1 MRILGVI
8 AIALGLLLPA
18 AQASAQAYISAP
30 VLGSWED
37 RLPSGSV
44 MLVTF
49 TRTEI
54 SFQMLNPQGLTAGA
68 ATSIPIAYT
77 RRPDGIFLLKPTGPV
92 GEPME
97 VTINGS
103 DAIIIHFENL
113 PARTLKR
120 KRVRDP
126 ALGGGHGAPGHG
138 Q

>member
-30 VLGSWED
+30 ILGSWED
-37 RLPSGSV
+37 QLPSGSK
-44 MLVTF
+44 MLVSF
-49 TRTEI
+49 TKTDI
-54 SFQMLNPQGLTAGA
+54 SFQMLTPQGMSGGPPT
-68 ATSIPIAYT
+68 TIPITYT
-77 RRPDGIFLLKPTGPV
+77 RGTDGVFTLKPSGQV

-97 VTINGS
+97 VRMNGS
-103 DAIIIHFENL
+103 DSIVIQFENL

-126 ALGGGHGAPGHG
+126 ALGGGAHGHN
-138 Q
+138 

>member
-8 AIALGLLLPA
+8 ALALGLMLPA
-18 AQASAQAYISAP
+18 AQAAAQANVAAP

-37 RLPSGSV
+37 QLPSGSK

-54 SFQMLNPQGLTAGA
+54 SFQMLNPQGLSGGPPT
-68 ATSIPIAYT
+68 TIPITYARGT
-77 RRPDGIFLLKPTGPV
+77 DGVFTLKPTGQV

-97 VTINGS
+97 IRINGS
-103 DAIIIHFENL
+103 DSIVIQFENL

-126 ALGGGHGAPGHG
+126 ALGGKGHG

>member
-1 MRILGVI
+1 MKIFGVI
-8 AIALGLLLPA
+8 AIALGLMLPV

-30 VLGSWED
+30 VLGMWED
-37 RLPSGSV
+37 QLPSGSK

-49 TRTEI
+49 TKTDI
-54 SFQMLNPQGLTAGA
+54 SFQMLNPQGLTSGA
-68 ATSIPIAYT
+68 ATTIPISYS
-77 RRPDGIFLLKPTGPV
+77 RRPDGIFELKPSGPI
-92 GEPME
+92 GELME

-126 ALGGGHGAPGHG
+126 ALGNGHG
-138 Q
+138 QN